1 MDLFKKAK
9 TIRLRSVKDKYM
21 IGDDDEQSVSL
32 DRDGSTEKAEWE
44 VFPTG
49 ENYIR
54 FKSCH
59 GKYLMASNTPFL
71 QGVKGKKIIQ
81 TELKPDLDGSVNW
94 EPLRD
99 GFQVRLKTHTGGFL
113 RPLGGLPPWRNNVTH
128 DNPHRT
134 KAKEKVLWDIEIVEH
149 LPSYR
154 KTNSDSQLYC
164 MIDPK

>member
-9 TIRLRSVKDKYM
+9 TIHLRSVKDKY
-21 IGDDDEQSVSL
+21 IVGDDNEQSVSL
-32 DRDGSTEKAEWE
+32 DRDGSTENAKWE

-49 ENYIR
+49 ENYIC

-81 TELKPDLDGSVNW
+81 TKLKLDLDGSVSW

-99 GFQVRLKTHTGGFL
+99 GFQVRPKTHTGSFL
-113 RPLGGLPPWRNNVTH
+113 PLGGLPPWRNNVTH

-149 LPSYR
+149 LIEKQIR
-154 KTNSDSQLYC
+154 IHNF
-164 MIDPK
+164 IV